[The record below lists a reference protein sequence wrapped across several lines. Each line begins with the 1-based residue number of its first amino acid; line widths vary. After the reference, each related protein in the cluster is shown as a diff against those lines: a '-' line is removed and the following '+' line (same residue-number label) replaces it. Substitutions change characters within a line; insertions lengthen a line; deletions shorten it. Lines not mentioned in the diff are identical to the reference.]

1 MLSGKGLF
9 MVGIAEIFLNVVCGR
24 IPAADPADQEIA
36 RKAYA
41 DFLDAQLLGFA
52 TPKSAQLRKMLYF
65 PVPAEGEPGKP
76 VDFPTLMG
84 IEAELAGDLPDS
96 LARRTYWIVRDR
108 FNRVASPAAV
118 AEYAK
123 WSPAHLIGKPD
134 AAVETPLA
142 IAQRAETAALAD
154 VGRAGLQRD
163 QAQAAA
169 AAKPG
174 PDTKAAV
181 DAAGKTYD
189 AAVAVS
195 AAASKRVADLQLPPR
210 PRPTGKVR
218 ADGR

>member
-1 MLSGKGLF
+1 MA
-9 MVGIAEIFLNVVCGR
+9 GITEIFLNVVCGR

-41 DFLDAQLLGFA
+41 DFLDAQLLGFDTGKMA
-52 TPKSAQLRKMLYF
+52 ELRKMLYS
-65 PVPAEGEPGKP
+65 PVPAEGEPGMP

-84 IEAELAGDLPDS
+84 IETKLAGGLPDT

-108 FNRVASPAAV
+108 FNRVASPQAL

-123 WSPAHLIGKPD
+123 WSPAQLIEKPD

-142 IAQRAETAALAD
+142 VAQRAETSALAE
-154 VGRAGLQRD
+154 VGRTGLQRD
-163 QAQAAA
+163 QARAAA
-169 AAKPG
+169 IAKPG
-174 PDTKAAV
+174 PDTKAAA

-195 AAASKRVADLQLPPR
+195 AAASKRVTDLQTPP
-210 PRPTGKVR
+210 PPQ
-218 ADGR
+218 ADQKGSR